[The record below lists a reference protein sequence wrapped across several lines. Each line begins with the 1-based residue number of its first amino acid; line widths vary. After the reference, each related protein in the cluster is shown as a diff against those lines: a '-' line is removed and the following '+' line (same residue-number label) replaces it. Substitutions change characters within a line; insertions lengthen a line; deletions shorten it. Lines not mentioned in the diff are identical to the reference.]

1 MVNACEPAPRRQK
14 QRDGCKL
21 RTSLVYLV
29 RTGTARTTSVRSDSE
44 TNKRISEH
52 EGYHSGNDVKFKKFS
67 IVVECF
73 PSMPK
78 FLGSISNR
86 GVIGRS
92 YFQSKSLSGKQVLRR
107 R

>member
-1 MVNACEPAPRRQK
+1 MERALVRRVVNACEPAPRRQK
-14 QRDGCKL
+14 QRDSCKL

-67 IVVECF
+67 I
-73 PSMPK
+73 S
-78 FLGSISNR
+78 SR
-86 GVIGRS
+86 
-92 YFQSKSLSGKQVLRR
+92 VLPQLA
-107 R
+107 